1 MFSDRINRLG
11 ESLTMA
17 ITQKAREVK
26 ASGREVYGFSVGEP
40 DFDTPVKIKE
50 AAKKAL
56 DDGFTKYTPVVGIP
70 DLLSTIKDKL
80 KKENGLDYETNQIVV
95 SNGAKQSLFNLLA
108 VLLNHGDEVIIP
120 NPAWVSYPD
129 MVNFFGGKPVFVET
143 TEEEKFKLT
152 AEKLKAAI
160 TDKTKILMLN
170 SPSNPTGSVY
180 TEEEYAALGK
190 VLEGTDII
198 VFSDEMYEKLIYGGK
213 KFVSIAG
220 VSEDLYKRTITINGV
235 SKGMAMT
242 GWRMGYF
249 ATADASIAKAV
260 GKLQGQSTSNINS
273 ITQVACITALDGSVD
288 KEIEEMRIAFEKR
301 RDLTVKLINDIDGLS
316 VIEPDGA
323 FYLFVN
329 CSEVE
334 KDSMKFCLDL
344 LDKKAV
350 ATVPGVGFGS
360 DGFFR
365 MSFAMDE
372 DTLRRGIGLIEE
384 FVQGK

>member
-26 ASGREVYGFSVGEP
+26 ASGRDLHGFSVGEP
-40 DFDTPVKIKE
+40 DFDTPQKIKD
-50 AAKKAL
+50 AAKRAL
-56 DDGFTKYTPVVGIP
+56 DEGFTKYTPVVGIP
-70 DLLSTIKDKL
+70 ELLTAIKDKL
-80 KKENGLDYETNQIVV
+80 KRENGLDYETDGIVV
-95 SNGAKQSLFNLLA
+95 SNGAKQSLFNLFA

-152 AEKLKAAI
+152 AKKLKAAI
-160 TDKTKILMLN
+160 TGKTKILMLN
-170 SPSNPTGSVY
+170 SPSNPTGAVY
-180 TEEEYAALGK
+180 TKEEYAALGE
-190 VLEGTDII
+190 VLKGTDIL
-198 VFSDEMYEKLIYGGK
+198 VFSDEMYEKLVYGVE
-213 KFVSIAG
+213 FVSIAAI
-220 VSEDLYKRTITINGV
+220 SEDLYKRTITINGV
-235 SKGMAMT
+235 SKAVAMT

-249 ATADASIAKAV
+249 ATPDKAIAKAV

-273 ITQVACITALDGSVD
+273 ITQKASIVALDGSVD
-288 KEIEEMRIAFEKR
+288 EEVESMRKIFEQR
-301 RDLTVKLINDIDGLS
+301 RDLAVKLINDIEGLS
-316 VIEPDGA
+316 VVKPEGS

-329 CSEVE
+329 CSSVE

-350 ATVPGVGFGS
+350 ATVPGVGFGAE
-360 DGFFR
+360 GFFR
-365 MSFAMDE
+365 LSFANSE
-372 DTLRRGIGLIEE
+372 ESLIKGIGLISD